1 MASLNAKTRD
11 MSKKA
16 KALRREGL
24 ITASMCGKDLP
35 ESLSLVIDANE
46 ATQFM
51 KNHHVGSEAT
61 LVVDGKEYDTMIKS
75 ADKDHLNTHYLD
87 MTFQHLI
94 ATEKV
99 KGVAEIILL
108 NEDRTAGFLT
118 RDISTVEYKALSTRS
133 RSMYQSFLSEQR
145 SQSEILISQ
154 RTQTSMLQH
163 RLILQF
169 FISQSI
175 SIWMQQ
181 QKPYLRQMKRLLQR
195 RKQRLLNNLHHF
207 IAACDRK
214 EYFFPVFFC
223 SGKNAAHGNALFSTI
238 TDSYSLS
245 FIENC

>member
-51 KNHHVGSEAT
+51 KSHHIGSQAT

-99 KGVAEIILL
+99 NGVAEIVLL

-118 RDISTVEYKALSTRS
+118 RDISTVEYRAYPKDIVDKI
-133 RSMYQSFLSEQR
+133 
-145 SQSEILISQ
+145 EIDVSKLPIG
-154 RTQTSMLQH
+154 TEITVGDLEIAKNPDIDITTSLDSSVLHIAEHQH
-163 RLILQF
+163 
-169 FISQSI
+169 
-175 SIWMQQ
+175 MD
-181 QKPYLRQMKRLLQR
+181 
-195 RKQRLLNNLHHF
+195 
-207 IAACDRK
+207 AAAEAVLEADEEAAAEK
-214 EYFFPVFFC
+214 EAE
-223 SGKNAAHGNALFSTI
+223 AAK
-238 TDSYSLS
+238 
-245 FIENC
+245 

>member
-35 ESLSLVIDANE
+35 ESFSLVIDANE

-108 NEDRTAGFLT
+108 NEDRTNGFLT
-118 RDISTVEYKALSTRS
+118 RDISTVEYKA
-133 RSMYQSFLSEQR
+133 YPKDIVDKI
-145 SQSEILISQ
+145 EIDVSKLPIG
-154 RTQTSMLQH
+154 TEITVGDLD
-163 RLILQF
+163 
-169 FISQSI
+169 
-175 SIWMQQ
+175 
-181 QKPYLRQMKRLLQR
+181 
-195 RKQRLLNNLHHF
+195 
-207 IAACDRK
+207 IA
-214 EYFFPVFFC
+214 
-223 SGKNAAHGNALFSTI
+223 KNADIDVTTPLNSSVLHIAEHQHMDAAAEAVLEA
-238 TDSYSLS
+238 D
-245 FIENC
+245 EEAAAEKEAEADK

>member
-118 RDISTVEYKALSTRS
+118 RDISTVEYKA
-133 RSMYQSFLSEQR
+133 YPKDIVDKI
-145 SQSEILISQ
+145 EIDVSKLPIG
-154 RTQTSMLQH
+154 TEITVGDLD
-163 RLILQF
+163 
-169 FISQSI
+169 
-175 SIWMQQ
+175 
-181 QKPYLRQMKRLLQR
+181 
-195 RKQRLLNNLHHF
+195 
-207 IAACDRK
+207 IA
-214 EYFFPVFFC
+214 
-223 SGKNAAHGNALFSTI
+223 KNADIDVTTPL
-238 TDSYSLS
+238 DSSVLH
-245 FIENC
+245 IAEHQHMDAAAEAVLEADEEAAAEKEAEADK

>member
-99 KGVAEIILL
+99 KGVAEIVLL
-108 NEDRTAGFLT
+108 NEDRTNGFLT
-118 RDISTVEYKALSTRS
+118 RDISTVEYKA
-133 RSMYQSFLSEQR
+133 YPKDIVDKI
-145 SQSEILISQ
+145 EIDVSKLPIG
-154 RTQTSMLQH
+154 TEITVGDLD
-163 RLILQF
+163 
-169 FISQSI
+169 
-175 SIWMQQ
+175 
-181 QKPYLRQMKRLLQR
+181 
-195 RKQRLLNNLHHF
+195 
-207 IAACDRK
+207 IA
-214 EYFFPVFFC
+214 
-223 SGKNAAHGNALFSTI
+223 KNADIDVTTPL
-238 TDSYSLS
+238 DSSVLH
-245 FIENC
+245 IAEHQHMDAAAEAVLEADEEAAAEKEAETAK

>member
-108 NEDRTAGFLT
+108 NEDRTNGFLT
-118 RDISTVEYKALSTRS
+118 RDISTVEYKA
-133 RSMYQSFLSEQR
+133 YPKDIVDKI
-145 SQSEILISQ
+145 EIDVSKLPIG
-154 RTQTSMLQH
+154 TEITVGDLD
-163 RLILQF
+163 
-169 FISQSI
+169 
-175 SIWMQQ
+175 
-181 QKPYLRQMKRLLQR
+181 
-195 RKQRLLNNLHHF
+195 
-207 IAACDRK
+207 IA
-214 EYFFPVFFC
+214 
-223 SGKNAAHGNALFSTI
+223 KNADIDVTTPL
-238 TDSYSLS
+238 DSSVLH
-245 FIENC
+245 IAEHQHMDAAAEAVLEADEEAAAEKEAEADK

>member
-118 RDISTVEYKALSTRS
+118 RDISTVEYKA
-133 RSMYQSFLSEQR
+133 YPKDIVDKI
-145 SQSEILISQ
+145 EIDVSKLPIG
-154 RTQTSMLQH
+154 TEITVGDLE
-163 RLILQF
+163 
-169 FISQSI
+169 
-175 SIWMQQ
+175 
-181 QKPYLRQMKRLLQR
+181 
-195 RKQRLLNNLHHF
+195 
-207 IAACDRK
+207 IA
-214 EYFFPVFFC
+214 
-223 SGKNAAHGNALFSTI
+223 KNADIDVTTPL
-238 TDSYSLS
+238 DSSVLH
-245 FIENC
+245 IAEHQHMDAAAEAVLEADEEAAAEKEAEADK

>member
-118 RDISTVEYKALSTRS
+118 RDISTVEYKA
-133 RSMYQSFLSEQR
+133 YPKDIVDKI
-145 SQSEILISQ
+145 EIDVSKLPIG
-154 RTQTSMLQH
+154 TEITVGDLD
-163 RLILQF
+163 
-169 FISQSI
+169 
-175 SIWMQQ
+175 
-181 QKPYLRQMKRLLQR
+181 
-195 RKQRLLNNLHHF
+195 
-207 IAACDRK
+207 IA
-214 EYFFPVFFC
+214 
-223 SGKNAAHGNALFSTI
+223 KNADIDVTTPL
-238 TDSYSLS
+238 DSSVLH
-245 FIENC
+245 IAEHQHMDAPAEAVLEADEEAAAEKEAEADK

>member
-118 RDISTVEYKALSTRS
+118 RDISTVEYKA
-133 RSMYQSFLSEQR
+133 YPKDIVDKI
-145 SQSEILISQ
+145 EIDVSKLPIG
-154 RTQTSMLQH
+154 TEITVGDLD
-163 RLILQF
+163 
-169 FISQSI
+169 
-175 SIWMQQ
+175 
-181 QKPYLRQMKRLLQR
+181 
-195 RKQRLLNNLHHF
+195 
-207 IAACDRK
+207 IA
-214 EYFFPVFFC
+214 
-223 SGKNAAHGNALFSTI
+223 KNADIDVTTPL
-238 TDSYSLS
+238 DSSVLH
-245 FIENC
+245 IAEHQHMDAAAEAVLEADEEAAAEKEAETAK

>member
-108 NEDRTAGFLT
+108 NEDRTNGFLT
-118 RDISTVEYKALSTRS
+118 RDISTVEYKA
-133 RSMYQSFLSEQR
+133 YPKDIVDKI
-145 SQSEILISQ
+145 EIDVSKLPIG
-154 RTQTSMLQH
+154 TEITVGDLD
-163 RLILQF
+163 IT
-169 FISQSI
+169 
-175 SIWMQQ
+175 
-181 QKPYLRQMKRLLQR
+181 
-195 RKQRLLNNLHHF
+195 
-207 IAACDRK
+207 
-214 EYFFPVFFC
+214 
-223 SGKNAAHGNALFSTI
+223 KNADIDVTTPL
-238 TDSYSLS
+238 DSSVLH
-245 FIENC
+245 IAEHQHMDAAAEAVLEADEEAAAEKEAEADK

>member
-99 KGVAEIILL
+99 KGVAEIIFL
-108 NEDRTAGFLT
+108 NEDRTNGFLT
-118 RDISTVEYKALSTRS
+118 RDISTVEYKA
-133 RSMYQSFLSEQR
+133 YPKDIVDKI
-145 SQSEILISQ
+145 EIDVSKLPIG
-154 RTQTSMLQH
+154 TEITVGDLD
-163 RLILQF
+163 
-169 FISQSI
+169 
-175 SIWMQQ
+175 
-181 QKPYLRQMKRLLQR
+181 
-195 RKQRLLNNLHHF
+195 
-207 IAACDRK
+207 IA
-214 EYFFPVFFC
+214 
-223 SGKNAAHGNALFSTI
+223 KNADIDVTTPL
-238 TDSYSLS
+238 DSSVLH
-245 FIENC
+245 IAEHQHMDAAAEAVLEADEEAAAEKEAEADK

>member
-51 KNHHVGSEAT
+51 KSHHVGSEAT

-75 ADKDHLNTHYLD
+75 ADKDHLNTRCLD

-99 KGVAEIILL
+99 KGVAEIVLL
-108 NEDRTAGFLT
+108 NEDRTNGFIT
-118 RDISTVEYKALSTRS
+118 RDVSTIEYKA
-133 RSMYQSFLSEQR
+133 YPKDIVDKI
-145 SQSEILISQ
+145 EIDVATLPIGTELTVADLDISKNPDIDV
-154 RTQTSMLQH
+154 TTPLESSVLHIAEHQH
-163 RLILQF
+163 
-169 FISQSI
+169 
-175 SIWMQQ
+175 MD
-181 QKPYLRQMKRLLQR
+181 
-195 RKQRLLNNLHHF
+195 
-207 IAACDRK
+207 AAAEAVLEADEEAAAEK
-214 EYFFPVFFC
+214 EAE
-223 SGKNAAHGNALFSTI
+223 AAK
-238 TDSYSLS
+238 
-245 FIENC
+245 

>member
-51 KNHHVGSEAT
+51 KSHHVGSEAT

-75 ADKDHLNTHYLD
+75 ADKDHLNTRFLD

-99 KGVAEIILL
+99 KGVAEIVLL
-108 NEDRTAGFLT
+108 NEDRTNGFIT
-118 RDISTVEYKALSTRS
+118 RDVSTIEYKA
-133 RSMYQSFLSEQR
+133 YPKDIVDKI
-145 SQSEILISQ
+145 EIDVATLPIGTELTVADLDISKNPDIDV
-154 RTQTSMLQH
+154 TTLLESSVLHIAEHQH
-163 RLILQF
+163 
-169 FISQSI
+169 
-175 SIWMQQ
+175 MD
-181 QKPYLRQMKRLLQR
+181 
-195 RKQRLLNNLHHF
+195 
-207 IAACDRK
+207 AAAEAVLEADEEAAAEK
-214 EYFFPVFFC
+214 EAE
-223 SGKNAAHGNALFSTI
+223 AAK
-238 TDSYSLS
+238 
-245 FIENC
+245 

>member
-118 RDISTVEYKALSTRS
+118 RDISTVEYKA
-133 RSMYQSFLSEQR
+133 YPKDIVDKI
-145 SQSEILISQ
+145 EIDVSKLPIG
-154 RTQTSMLQH
+154 TEITVGDLD
-163 RLILQF
+163 
-169 FISQSI
+169 
-175 SIWMQQ
+175 
-181 QKPYLRQMKRLLQR
+181 
-195 RKQRLLNNLHHF
+195 
-207 IAACDRK
+207 IA
-214 EYFFPVFFC
+214 
-223 SGKNAAHGNALFSTI
+223 KNADIDVTTPL
-238 TDSYSLS
+238 DSSVLH
-245 FIENC
+245 IAEHQHMDAAAEAVLEADEEAATEKEAEADK

>member
-108 NEDRTAGFLT
+108 NEDRTNGFLT
-118 RDISTVEYKALSTRS
+118 RDISTVEYKA
-133 RSMYQSFLSEQR
+133 YPKDIVDKI
-145 SQSEILISQ
+145 EIDVSKLPIG
-154 RTQTSMLQH
+154 TEITVGDLD
-163 RLILQF
+163 
-169 FISQSI
+169 
-175 SIWMQQ
+175 
-181 QKPYLRQMKRLLQR
+181 
-195 RKQRLLNNLHHF
+195 
-207 IAACDRK
+207 IA
-214 EYFFPVFFC
+214 
-223 SGKNAAHGNALFSTI
+223 KNADIDVTTPL
-238 TDSYSLS
+238 DSSVLH
-245 FIENC
+245 IAEHQHMDAAAEAVLEADEEAAAEKEAETAK

>member
-51 KNHHVGSEAT
+51 KSHHVGSEAT

-75 ADKDHLNTHYLD
+75 ADKDHLNTRFLD

-99 KGVAEIILL
+99 KGVAEIVLL
-108 NEDRTAGFLT
+108 NEDRTNGFIT
-118 RDISTVEYKALSTRS
+118 RDVSTIEYKAYPKDIVDKIEIDVATLPISH
-133 RSMYQSFLSEQR
+133 SFFQR
-145 SQSEILISQ
+145 
-154 RTQTSMLQH
+154 MLQIH
-163 RLILQF
+163 RR
-169 FISQSI
+169 
-175 SIWMQQ
+175 
-181 QKPYLRQMKRLLQR
+181 PQR
-195 RKQRLLNNLHHF
+195 N
-207 IAACDRK
+207 
-214 EYFFPVFFC
+214 
-223 SGKNAAHGNALFSTI
+223 FSRTVWL
-238 TDSYSLS
+238 SYVK
-245 FIENC
+245 I

>member
-108 NEDRTAGFLT
+108 NEERTAGFLT
-118 RDISTVEYKALSTRS
+118 RDISTVEYKA
-133 RSMYQSFLSEQR
+133 YPKDIVDKI
-145 SQSEILISQ
+145 EIDVSKLPIG
-154 RTQTSMLQH
+154 TEITVGDLD
-163 RLILQF
+163 
-169 FISQSI
+169 
-175 SIWMQQ
+175 
-181 QKPYLRQMKRLLQR
+181 
-195 RKQRLLNNLHHF
+195 
-207 IAACDRK
+207 IA
-214 EYFFPVFFC
+214 
-223 SGKNAAHGNALFSTI
+223 KNADIDVTTPL
-238 TDSYSLS
+238 DSSVLH
-245 FIENC
+245 IAEHQHMDAAAEAVLEADEEAAAEKEAEADK

>member
-87 MTFQHLI
+87 MTFQHLL
-94 ATEKV
+94 ADEKV
-99 KGVAEIILL
+99 KGAAEIILL
-108 NEDRTAGFLT
+108 NEDRTNGFIT
-118 RDISTVEYKALSTRS
+118 RDVSTVEYKA
-133 RSMYQSFLSEQR
+133 YPKDIIDKI
-145 SQSEILISQ
+145 EIDVAKLPIGTEIKVADLDIAKNNDIEVTTPLDS
-154 RTQTSMLQH
+154 SVLHIAEHQH
-163 RLILQF
+163 
-169 FISQSI
+169 
-175 SIWMQQ
+175 MD
-181 QKPYLRQMKRLLQR
+181 
-195 RKQRLLNNLHHF
+195 
-207 IAACDRK
+207 AAAEAVLEAD
-214 EYFFPVFFC
+214 E
-223 SGKNAAHGNALFSTI
+223 AAEAEKAAETAK
-238 TDSYSLS
+238 
-245 FIENC
+245 

>member
-51 KNHHVGSEAT
+51 KSHHIGSQAT

-99 KGVAEIILL
+99 NGVAEIVLL

-118 RDISTVEYKALSTRS
+118 RDISTVEYRAYPKDIVDKIEIDVSKLPIGTEITVGDLEIAKNPDIDITTSLDSSVLHIAEHQHMDAAAEAVLEADEEAAAEKEAEST
-133 RSMYQSFLSEQR
+133 
-145 SQSEILISQ
+145 
-154 RTQTSMLQH
+154 T
-163 RLILQF
+163 
-169 FISQSI
+169 
-175 SIWMQQ
+175 
-181 QKPYLRQMKRLLQR
+181 K
-195 RKQRLLNNLHHF
+195 
-207 IAACDRK
+207 
-214 EYFFPVFFC
+214 
-223 SGKNAAHGNALFSTI
+223 
-238 TDSYSLS
+238 
-245 FIENC
+245 